1 MNLKEKK
8 SRFGKA
14 LCAVTLTAAHALQG
28 PGHGV
33 ALLHRQVKEECVAQA
48 GTGMDPEDVTPRER
62 SEKHKPCVV
71 SRAHGDFKP
80 KQENKLTDA
89 EKRLVVARG
98 GSWGAGESSG

>member
-33 ALLHRQVKEECVAQA
+33 ALLHRQVKEERVAQA

-71 SRAHGDFKP
+71 FPQGEHQPFGHQGIQRPVALFSRKFCGKPDF
-80 KQENKLTDA
+80 
-89 EKRLVVARG
+89 
-98 GSWGAGESSG
+98 